1 MRALFSNSLA
11 LRLRRREYLLRAMR
25 SLVLISIVGLG
36 LLLSA
41 CGDVINL
48 RSGLSDADAN
58 EIIAALNKD
67 GISASKVTQKEGV
80 SLMIKSSELSRATT
94 ILQAAG
100 LPRRNLSNLGQV
112 FKKDGM
118 ISTPLEERIRYI
130 HGLSEELEYTLQQF
144 DNVITARVHVVLPER
159 IAPGE
164 PVQPSSAAVFI
175 KYHRPLDEDMVTP
188 RIRKLVASSI
198 PGLGGEDGQSKVS
211 VVLEPSDA
219 PAAGIAWQELGPFM
233 VAADSA
239 SGLRKI
245 FGVMAVVMVLL
256 LLLSLGLL
264 LKEQPRVKS
273 WWREHVGKP
282 KSFVTEP

>member
-1 MRALFSNSLA
+1 
-11 LRLRRREYLLRAMR
+11 
-25 SLVLISIVGLG
+25 
-36 LLLSA
+36 
-41 CGDVINL
+41 
-48 RSGLSDADAN
+48 
-58 EIIAALNKD
+58 
-67 GISASKVTQKEGV
+67 
-80 SLMIKSSELSRATT
+80 
-94 ILQAAG
+94 
-100 LPRRNLSNLGQV
+100 
-112 FKKDGM
+112 
-118 ISTPLEERIRYI
+118 
-130 HGLSEELEYTLQQF
+130 
-144 DNVITARVHVVLPER
+144 
-159 IAPGE
+159 
-164 PVQPSSAAVFI
+164 
-175 KYHRPLDEDMVTP
+175 MVTP

-264 LKEQPRVKS
+264 LKEQPRVKC